1 MYQKNFKQSWKILF
15 QNLELFVP
23 DAVFYIVNLIFVVF
37 ILNQLGLTGF
47 LTSSNDLV
55 QSKEALT
62 QFLSSLD
69 PVFFIKSIFYFS
81 IFFVLVFLTGTGTDT
96 AKFYMI
102 RQLFLKKKLSFSD
115 AFSQG
120 ARGFYFKL
128 LGLKVVKFLIF
139 IIPIVLIYSLLLY
152 VVPAPESFL
161 EALLSKAILLII
173 ALLLSLPLMIFFTLS
188 FYFSEQALFL
198 QKLSIKDSLRTSYSF
213 MKKNFLP
220 LIFTILIL
228 FGLNLLISLFFTI
241 VTAIFSPSIV
251 ISILNF
257 IAVAIVTL
265 WGEVFVFSV
274 YSELEKIKR

>member
-1 MYQKNFKQSWKILF
+1 MYQKNFKGSWKLLF

-23 DAVFYIVNLIFVVF
+23 DAVFYIVNLIFLVF
-37 ILNQLGLTGF
+37 VLNQLGLVGL
-47 LTSSNDLV
+47 LTSSNDLL

-69 PVFFIKSIFYFS
+69 PVFFIKSIFYFL
-81 IFFVLVFLTGTGTDT
+81 IFFILAFLTGTGTDT

-128 LGLKVVKFLIF
+128 LGLKIVKFIAF
-139 IIPIVLIYSLLLY
+139 IIPVVLIYSLLWY
-152 VVPAPESFL
+152 IVPAPESFL
-161 EALLSKAILLII
+161 GTLFSKAILLNI
-173 ALLLSLPLMIFFTLS
+173 ALSLSLPFVIFFTLS

-198 QKLSIKDSLRTSYSF
+198 QKLSIKDSLKKSYNF
-213 MKKNFLP
+213 MKNNFLP

-228 FGLNLLISLFFTI
+228 FAVNLLISLFFNV
-241 VTAIFSPSIV
+241 VTKIFTPSII
-251 ISILNF
+251 ISIFNF
-257 IAVAIVTL
+257 ITIAVIAL
-265 WGEVFVFSV
+265 WGNLFTFSV
-274 YSELEKIKR
+274 YSELEKVKR